1 VNVEDRVV
9 IYAPTGKDARLIAQV
24 LVRTGVDSVV
34 CMRTADV
41 GERLKEGAGA
51 LLLVDEVLDHALL
64 KVLSHYLGEQPTWSD
79 LPVLVMSTRG
89 LDSADM
95 RQTYLQL
102 GNVTL
107 LERPLQSVTLAS
119 AATSSL
125 RARRRQYAMREIDRR
140 KDEFLAMLAH
150 ELRNPLA
157 PVSAASD
164 LLKMPNL
171 DRDRIRQ
178 TSDIISRQVKHMTGL
193 IDDLLDVSRVS
204 RGLVT
209 LNMATLDARQIVTSA
224 VEQARPLIDARRHRL
239 TVRPAPDIAWIDG
252 DQKRLVQILANVL
265 NNAAKYTPEGGEIVI
280 GMALTPGRLTYTVTD
295 NGIGMA
301 PHVIDHIF
309 DMFAQAERTSDRTQ
323 GGLGIGL
330 ALVKNL
336 VQLHGGTV
344 AAYSDGAGAGS
355 RFEIGF
361 PLSVQPLAP
370 ADAASAADG
379 GAALA
384 RSVLVVDDNVDA
396 AMMLGMFLELAGYAV
411 QVVHDATAALA
422 IATMAPHAIDACLLD
437 IGLPDMDGNA
447 LARRL
452 RGIGATANAT
462 LIAITGYGQE
472 DDRRKTREAGFDQ
485 HHVKPVD
492 MQKLMD
498 TLAALP

>member
-1 VNVEDRVV
+1 
-9 IYAPTGKDARLIAQV
+9 
-24 LVRTGVDSVV
+24 
-34 CMRTADV
+34 
-41 GERLKEGAGA
+41 
-51 LLLVDEVLDHALL
+51 
-64 KVLSHYLGEQPTWSD
+64 
-79 LPVLVMSTRG
+79 
-89 LDSADM
+89 
-95 RQTYLQL
+95 
-102 GNVTL
+102 
-107 LERPLQSVTLAS
+107 
-119 AATSSL
+119 
-125 RARRRQYAMREIDRR
+125 
-140 KDEFLAMLAH
+140 
-150 ELRNPLA
+150 
-157 PVSAASD
+157 
-164 LLKMPNL
+164 
-171 DRDRIRQ
+171 
-178 TSDIISRQVKHMTGL
+178 
-193 IDDLLDVSRVS
+193 
-204 RGLVT
+204 
-209 LNMATLDARQIVTSA
+209 
-224 VEQARPLIDARRHRL
+224 
-239 TVRPAPDIAWIDG
+239 
-252 DQKRLVQILANVL
+252 
-265 NNAAKYTPEGGEIVI
+265 
-280 GMALTPGRLTYTVTD
+280 MALTPGRLIYTVSD

-361 PLSVQPLAP
+361 PLSAQPLAP
-370 ADAASAADG
+370 ADAASAGDG
-379 GAALA
+379 GAAPA

-396 AMMLGMFLELAGYAV
+396 AMMLGMFLELAGYTV
-411 QVVHDATAALA
+411 QIVHDATAALA
-422 IATMAPHAIDACLLD
+422 VATTAPHAIDACLLD

-452 RGIGATANAT
+452 RGIDATANAT